1 MQNGLQTMSKINSTT
16 TVILAFSVN
25 LLIAITKFFIW
36 GITGSSAFFSEGVH
50 SLVDTA
56 NQSML
61 WYGQIKS
68 SKGPDTQYPLG
79 RGREEYFW
87 GLVVAV
93 VFFTLGGVVSVQ
105 HGVEALIHPRKLDN
119 LSISIWVLIISIIL
133 ESYVLVRATK
143 ELRRNSV
150 EKKSVYKLLKE
161 SSEGSLIAIVV
172 EDLAATLGL
181 VIALIGVTASYL
193 TGNSMFDGL
202 SSIFIGLLLMISGLF
217 LGYEMKHLIVGE
229 SVDTKTRDRICN
241 LIKVNELVK
250 EVTYLEVVIIGSNKY
265 LVVGDIDYLD
275 DLSDEIIGNVNK
287 KIIKELKTKETRI
300 VQVFLNTV

>member
-1 MQNGLQTMSKINSTT
+1 MAKSSSTA

-36 GITGSSAFFSEGVH
+36 GITGSSAFFSEAIH
-50 SLVDTA
+50 SLVDST
-56 NQSML
+56 NQGML

-68 SKGPDTQYPLG
+68 VKGPDTRYPLG

-105 HGVEALIHPRKLDN
+105 HGIEALMHPKKLDN

-133 ESYVLVRATK
+133 ESYVLVRAVK
-143 ELRRNSV
+143 ELRRNENE
-150 EKKSVYKLLKE
+150 EKSIFQLLQE

-172 EDLAATLGL
+172 EDFAATLGL
-181 VIALIGVTASYL
+181 VIALIGVSAAHV
-193 TGNSMFDGL
+193 TGNSIFDGA
-202 SSIFIGLLLMISGLF
+202 SSVLIGLLLMISGVF

-229 SVDTKTRDRICN
+229 SVDKETKNRIYN
-241 LIKVNELVK
+241 LIDSNESIK
-250 EVTYLEVVIIGSNKY
+250 EVSNLDVVIIGSNKY

-275 DLSDEIIGNVNK
+275 DLDDETIGNTNNQIIEDLK
-287 KIIKELKTKETRI
+287 KEETY
-300 VQVFLNTV
+300 VMHVFLNTV

>member
-1 MQNGLQTMSKINSTT
+1 MAKSNSTN

-25 LLIAITKFFIW
+25 LLIAVTKFFIW
-36 GITGSSAFFSEGVH
+36 GITGSSAFFSEAVH
-50 SLVDTA
+50 SLVDSA

-105 HGVEALIHPRKLDN
+105 HGIEALMHPRKLDN
-119 LSISIWVLIISIIL
+119 LSISIWVLIISILL
-133 ESYVLVRATK
+133 ETYVLIRATK
-143 ELRRNSV
+143 ELRRNS
-150 EKKSVYKLLKE
+150 EEGKGILKLLKE

-172 EDLAATLGL
+172 EDFAATLGL
-181 VIALIGVTASYL
+181 VIALIGVSASYF
-193 TGNSMFDGL
+193 TGNSIFDGL
-202 SSIFIGLLLMISGLF
+202 SSIFIGLLLMISGIF

-229 SVDTKTRDRICN
+229 SVDSKTKNKIFE
-241 LIKVNELVK
+241 LINTNASVK
-250 EVTYLEVVIIGSNKY
+250 EVKYLEVVIIGSNKY
-265 LVVGDIDYLD
+265 LVVGDVDYFD
-275 DLSDEIIGNVNK
+275 DLSDEVIANANKQIIND
-287 KIIKELKTKETRI
+287 LKLKVANIT
-300 VQVFLNTV
+300 QVFLNTV

>member
-1 MQNGLQTMSKINSTT
+1 MAKSSSTA

-36 GITGSSAFFSEGVH
+36 GITGSSAFFSEAIH
-50 SLVDTA
+50 SLVDST
-56 NQSML
+56 NQGML

-68 SKGPDTQYPLG
+68 VKGPDTRYPLG

-105 HGVEALIHPRKLDN
+105 HGIEALMHPKKLDN

-133 ESYVLVRATK
+133 ESYVLVKAVK
-143 ELRRNSV
+143 ELRRNENE
-150 EKKSVYKLLKE
+150 EKSIFQLLQE

-172 EDLAATLGL
+172 EDFAATLGL
-181 VIALIGVTASYL
+181 VIALIGVSAAHV
-193 TGNSMFDGL
+193 TGNSIFDGA
-202 SSIFIGLLLMISGLF
+202 SSVLIGLLLMISGVF

-229 SVDTKTRDRICN
+229 SVDKETKNRIYN
-241 LIKVNELVK
+241 FIDSNEAIK
-250 EVTYLEVVIIGSNKY
+250 EVSNLDVVIIGSNKY

-275 DLSDEIIGNVNK
+275 DLDDETIGNTNNQIIEDLK
-287 KIIKELKTKETRI
+287 KEETY
-300 VQVFLNTV
+300 VMHVFLNTV

>member
-1 MQNGLQTMSKINSTT
+1 MAKSNSTD

-25 LLIAITKFFIW
+25 LLIAVTKFFIW
-36 GITGSSAFFSEGVH
+36 GITGSSAFFSEAVH
-50 SLVDTA
+50 SLVDSA

-105 HGVEALIHPRKLDN
+105 HGIEALMHPRKLDN
-119 LSISIWVLIISIIL
+119 LSISIWVLIISILL
-133 ESYVLVRATK
+133 ETYVLIRATK
-143 ELRRNSV
+143 ELRRNS
-150 EKKSVYKLLKE
+150 EERKSIFKLLKE

-172 EDLAATLGL
+172 EDFAATLGL
-181 VIALIGVTASYL
+181 VIALIGVSASYF
-193 TGNSMFDGL
+193 TGNSIFDGL
-202 SSIFIGLLLMISGLF
+202 SSIFIGLLLMISGIF

-229 SVDTKTRDRICN
+229 SVDSKTKNRIYE
-241 LIKVNELVK
+241 LIKTNPSVK
-250 EVTYLEVVIIGSNKY
+250 EVKYLEVVIIGSNKY
-265 LVVGDIDYLD
+265 LVVGDVDYIDG
-275 DLSDEIIGNVNK
+275 LSDEVIANANKQIIND
-287 KIIKELKTKETRI
+287 LKFKVVHIT
-300 VQVFLNTV
+300 QVFLNTV

>member
-1 MQNGLQTMSKINSTT
+1 MAKSNSTN

-25 LLIAITKFFIW
+25 LLIAVTKFFIW
-36 GITGSSAFFSEGVH
+36 GITGSSAFFSEAVH
-50 SLVDTA
+50 SLVDSA

-105 HGVEALIHPRKLDN
+105 HGIEALMHPRKLDN
-119 LSISIWVLIISIIL
+119 LSISIWVLIISILL
-133 ESYVLVRATK
+133 ETYVLIRATK
-143 ELRRNSV
+143 ELRRNS
-150 EKKSVYKLLKE
+150 EEGKGILKLLKE

-172 EDLAATLGL
+172 EDFAATLGL
-181 VIALIGVTASYL
+181 VIALIGVSASYF
-193 TGNSMFDGL
+193 TGNSIFDGL
-202 SSIFIGLLLMISGLF
+202 SSIFIGLLLMISGIF

-229 SVDTKTRDRICN
+229 SVDSKTKNKIFE
-241 LIKVNELVK
+241 LINTNASVK
-250 EVTYLEVVIIGSNKY
+250 EVKYLEVVIIGSNKY
-265 LVVGDIDYLD
+265 LVVGDVDYFD
-275 DLSDEIIGNVNK
+275 DLSDEVIANANKRIIND
-287 KIIKELKTKETRI
+287 LKLKVANIT
-300 VQVFLNTV
+300 QVFLNTV

>member
-1 MQNGLQTMSKINSTT
+1 MAKSNSTN

-25 LLIAITKFFIW
+25 LLIAVTKFFIW
-36 GITGSSAFFSEGVH
+36 GITGSSAFFSEAVH
-50 SLVDTA
+50 SLVDSA

-105 HGVEALIHPRKLDN
+105 HGIEALMHPRKLDN
-119 LSISIWVLIISIIL
+119 LSISIWVLIISILL
-133 ESYVLVRATK
+133 ETYVLIRATK
-143 ELRRNSV
+143 ELRRNS
-150 EKKSVYKLLKE
+150 EEGKGIFKLLKE

-172 EDLAATLGL
+172 EDFAATLGL
-181 VIALIGVTASYL
+181 VIALIGVSASYF
-193 TGNSMFDGL
+193 TGNSIFDGM
-202 SSIFIGLLLMISGLF
+202 SSIFIGLLLMISGIF

-229 SVDTKTRDRICN
+229 SVDSKTKNRIFE
-241 LIKVNELVK
+241 LIETNVSVK
-250 EVTYLEVVIIGSNKY
+250 EVKYLEVVIIGSNKY
-265 LVVGDIDYLD
+265 LVVGDVDYFD
-275 DLSDEIIGNVNK
+275 DLSDEVISKANKQIIND
-287 KIIKELKTKETRI
+287 LKSKVAHIT
-300 VQVFLNTV
+300 QVFLNTV

>member
-1 MQNGLQTMSKINSTT
+1 MAKSSSTA

-36 GITGSSAFFSEGVH
+36 GITGSSAFFSEAIH
-50 SLVDTA
+50 SLVDST
-56 NQSML
+56 NQGML

-68 SKGPDTQYPLG
+68 VKGPDTRYPLG

-105 HGVEALIHPRKLDN
+105 HGIEALMHPKKLDN

-133 ESYVLVRATK
+133 ESYVLVKAVK
-143 ELRRNSV
+143 ELRRNENE
-150 EKKSVYKLLKE
+150 EKSIFQLLQE

-172 EDLAATLGL
+172 EDFAATLGL
-181 VIALIGVTASYL
+181 VIALIGVSAAHV
-193 TGNSMFDGL
+193 TGNSIFDGA
-202 SSIFIGLLLMISGLF
+202 SSVLIGLLLMISGVF

-229 SVDTKTRDRICN
+229 SVDKETKNRIYN
-241 LIKVNELVK
+241 FIDSNEAIK
-250 EVTYLEVVIIGSNKY
+250 EVSNLDVVIIGSNKY

-275 DLSDEIIGNVNK
+275 DLDDETIGNANNQ
-287 KIIKELKTKETRI
+287 IIKDLKKEETY
-300 VQVFLNTV
+300 VMHVFLNTV

>member
-1 MQNGLQTMSKINSTT
+1 MAKSNSTN

-25 LLIAITKFFIW
+25 LLIAVTKFFIW
-36 GITGSSAFFSEGVH
+36 GITGSSAFFSEAVH
-50 SLVDTA
+50 SLVDSA

-105 HGVEALIHPRKLDN
+105 HGIEALMHPRKLDN
-119 LSISIWVLIISIIL
+119 LSISIWVLIISILL
-133 ESYVLVRATK
+133 ETYVLIRATK
-143 ELRRNSV
+143 ELRRNS
-150 EKKSVYKLLKE
+150 EEGKGIFKLLKE

-172 EDLAATLGL
+172 EDFAATLGL
-181 VIALIGVTASYL
+181 VIALIGVSASYF
-193 TGNSMFDGL
+193 TGNSIFDGL
-202 SSIFIGLLLMISGLF
+202 SSIFIGLLLMISGIF

-229 SVDTKTRDRICN
+229 SVDSKTKNRIYE
-241 LIKVNELVK
+241 LIKTNPSVK
-250 EVTYLEVVIIGSNKY
+250 EVKYLEVVIIGSNKY
-265 LVVGDIDYLD
+265 LVVGDVDYIDG
-275 DLSDEIIGNVNK
+275 LSDEVIANANKQIIND
-287 KIIKELKTKETRI
+287 LKFKVVHIT
-300 VQVFLNTV
+300 QVFLNTV

>member
-1 MQNGLQTMSKINSTT
+1 MAKSNSTN

-25 LLIAITKFFIW
+25 LLIAVTKFFIW
-36 GITGSSAFFSEGVH
+36 GITGSSAFFSEAVH
-50 SLVDTA
+50 SLVDSA

-105 HGVEALIHPRKLDN
+105 HGIEALMHPRKLDN
-119 LSISIWVLIISIIL
+119 LSISIWVLIISILL
-133 ESYVLVRATK
+133 ETYVLIRATK
-143 ELRRNSV
+143 ELRRNS
-150 EKKSVYKLLKE
+150 EEGKGILKLLKE

-172 EDLAATLGL
+172 EDFAATLGL
-181 VIALIGVTASYL
+181 VIALIGVSASYF
-193 TGNSMFDGL
+193 TGNSIFDGL
-202 SSIFIGLLLMISGLF
+202 SSIFIGLLLMISGIF

-229 SVDTKTRDRICN
+229 SVDSKTKNRIFE
-241 LIKVNELVK
+241 LIKTNASVK
-250 EVTYLEVVIIGSNKY
+250 EVKYLEVVIIGSNKY
-265 LVVGDIDYLD
+265 LVVGDVDYFD
-275 DLSDEIIGNVNK
+275 DLSDEVIANANKRIIND
-287 KIIKELKTKETRI
+287 LKLKVANIT
-300 VQVFLNTV
+300 QVFLNTV